1 MPAVEGPAERLRP
14 LWREKWSS
22 DLPVK
27 WLQSTV
33 HFLDTVVHHEH

>member
-1 MPAVEGPAERLRP
+1 VVTRSSQ
-14 LWREKWSS
+14 EKWSS

-33 HFLDTVVHHEH
+33 HFLGTVVHHEH